1 METKNS
7 FIRKAIALAMCG
19 VMVFSLTSCTGDRGS
34 SEDSSISNPITEPP
48 SGDPVEPEQ
57 TVLDN
62 INAAFAVNNDVVG
75 WLTVPGT
82 EIDEQV
88 VQGDTNTEYE
98 RLSWDRKDA
107 DGDGVPDYDFYATL
121 PMQATPSATATTC
134 PGTPLSTATTCTML
148 PLAPRIP

>member
-34 SEDSSISNPITEPP
+34 SEDSSISNPITEPT

-98 RLSWDRKDA
+98 RLSWTSMA
-107 DGDGVPDYDFYATL
+107 ATL
-121 PMQATPSATATTC
+121 PMQATPSAPATTC

>member
-19 VMVFSLTSCTGDRGS
+19 VMAFSLTSCTGDRGS
-34 SEDSSISNPITEPP
+34 SEDSSISNPITEPT

-107 DGDGVPDYDFYATL
+107 DGDGVPDYDFYGCYFADAGNTFGNRPVPEHHYL
-121 PMQATPSATATTC
+121 RP
-134 PGTPLSTATTCTML
+134 
-148 PLAPRIP
+148 

>member
-34 SEDSSISNPITEPP
+34 SEDSSISNPITEPT

-107 DGDGVPDYDFYATL
+107 DGDGVPDYDFYGCYFADAGNTFGNRNDL
-121 PMQATPSATATTC
+121 SRTTEIYTVKLVGSVIC
-134 PGTPLSTATTCTML
+134 V
-148 PLAPRIP
+148 

>member
-34 SEDSSISNPITEPP
+34 SEDSSISNPITEPT

-98 RLSWDRKDA
+98 ASVLGPQGCRR
-107 DGDGVPDYDFYATL
+107 
-121 PMQATPSATATTC
+121 
-134 PGTPLSTATTCTML
+134 
-148 PLAPRIP
+148 

>member
-34 SEDSSISNPITEPP
+34 SEDSSISNPITEPT

-107 DGDGVPDYDFYATL
+107 DGDGVCDNFAVRPQDGIGC
-121 PMQATPSATATTC
+121 QR
-134 PGTPLSTATTCTML
+134 GHGGGH
-148 PLAPRIP
+148 RQGGHHGGRGR